1 MKKGR
6 KMLNACTVAADEY
19 LDQHRVVL
27 DGHEKSRLEAEQ
39 LRIATMKADATPPAE
54 CGWLIPSAP
63 GRGGF
68 VKFMP
73 TALQDNGKGEMVNA
87 PAGYAGRHAIR
98 AADVFDQM
106 IAAAER
112 AKRSWPL
119 TPGQIAIGRRYRD
132 LVEWRAAG
140 GIKCSSIDGRVAGS
154 GERDFMD
161 AYLSAGRELDGMRRR
176 IGVGIAMQVRRVRP
190 SNRGGADAMPIHDR
204 VLIEMVCIQQKHL
217 SDVLK
222 AHYWS
227 TKGQH
232 RIALRDALCAA
243 LDRMIGYRPE
253 KRS

>member
-1 MKKGR
+1 MER
-6 KMLNACTVAADEY
+6 KMLNTGNAATAEY
-19 LDQHRVVL
+19 PGQNRIVR
-27 DGHEKSRLEAEQ
+27 DGHAISRLEAERQ
-39 LRIATMKADATPPAE
+39 RIAKLKGDATPPAE

-68 VKFMP
+68 VTFMP
-73 TALQDNGKGEMVNA
+73 ASMQLNAKGKWEKQ
-87 PAGYAGRHAIR
+87 PSGYAGRHAVR

-112 AKRSWPL
+112 AKKGWPL

-140 GIKCSSIDGRVAGS
+140 AIKCSTIDGRVAGS

-176 IGVGIAMQVRRVRP
+176 IGTGIAMQVRRIRP
-190 SNRGGADAMPIHDR
+190 SQRGKAEAVPIRDS

-227 TKGQH
+227 TYGGNRKAI
-232 RIALRDALCAA
+232 REALCAA
-243 LDRMIGYRPE
+243 LDRMIGYLPE
-253 KRS
+253 KRC